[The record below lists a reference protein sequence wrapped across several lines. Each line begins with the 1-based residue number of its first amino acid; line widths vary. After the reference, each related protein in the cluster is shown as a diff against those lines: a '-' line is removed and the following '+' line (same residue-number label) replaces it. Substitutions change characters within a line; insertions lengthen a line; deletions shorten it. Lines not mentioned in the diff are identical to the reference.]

1 MCGGLYSAARSARR
15 HVAVALSGARGASR
29 LGLFNPY
36 LMLVAVAL
44 GAVGVSMA
52 LPRKGLSPQAL
63 GALVA
68 GLALGLGM
76 VAIGVRSGGELPPI
90 YFYVFALI
98 GLGAS
103 LRVIT
108 HPRPVYAALY
118 FILTILSSAGLFLLL
133 SAEFLTFALVIIYA
147 GAILITYLFVIM
159 LATEAPTAEAIEAL
173 KEYDRTARAPVGS
186 VVAGFVL
193 LGALTGLWGKGLPTV
208 PPSHAT
214 DGVALLEKMPRKVER
229 ALVEREGL
237 PGEIEVVSVVG
248 GSAEVVFPDGWGGN
262 EKYKI
267 TRPIEKGE
275 SMSFPVP
282 EGLTADNVELV
293 GMALVG
299 EHPLGLELA
308 GVILLMAMLGAV
320 VLARKQIQIEEGHK
334 AEATLKVATGPGT
347 GVAS

>member
-1 MCGGLYSAARSARR
+1 M
-15 HVAVALSGARGASR
+15 
-29 LGLFNPY
+29 GLFNPY

-68 GLALGLGM
+68 GLALGLAM
-76 VAIGVRSGGELPPI
+76 VAIGVRSGGELPPM

-159 LATEAPTAEAIEAL
+159 LATEAPTAEAVEAL
-173 KEYDRTARAPVGS
+173 KEYDRTARAPVGA
-186 VVAGFVL
+186 VVVGFVL
-193 LGALTGLWGKGLPTV
+193 LGVLTGLWGKGLPTV
-208 PPSHAT
+208 PPSNAT
-214 DGVALLEKMPRKVER
+214 DGAALLELMPKKVAR

-237 PGEIEVVSVVG
+237 PADIEVVSVSG
-248 GSAEVVFPDGWGGN
+248 GSATVEFPGGWGGN
-262 EKYKI
+262 E
-267 TRPIEKGE
+267 THQLLRAIEKGE
-275 SMSFPVP
+275 SMGFAIP
-282 EGLTADNVELV
+282 EGLAPENTESV

-320 VLARKQIQIEEGHK
+320 VLARKQIQIEEGRK

>member
-1 MCGGLYSAARSARR
+1 M
-15 HVAVALSGARGASR
+15 
-29 LGLFNPY
+29 GLFNPY

-52 LPRKGLSPQAL
+52 LPRRGLNPQLL
-63 GALVA
+63 GALVG

-76 VAIGVRSGGELPPI
+76 VALGMRSGGALPPI

-159 LATEAPTAEAIEAL
+159 LATEAPTAEAVDSL
-173 KEYDRTARAPVGS
+173 KDYDRTARAPGAS
-186 VVAGFVL
+186 VVIGFVL
-193 LGALTGLWGKGLPTV
+193 LGTLTGLWGKGLPSV
-208 PPSHAT
+208 QPSHGS
-214 DGVALLEKMPRKVER
+214 DPVAMLERMPRKVER
-229 ALVEREGL
+229 ALIERTGL
-237 PGEIEVVSVVG
+237 PKDIEVVGVKA
-248 GSAEVVFPDGWGGN
+248 GSARVVFPSGWGGN
-262 EKYKI
+262 QAHQLVRAIPE
-267 TRPIEKGE
+267 GD
-275 SMSFPVP
+275 SMEFPVP
-282 EGLTADNVELV
+282 EGLQAENVEMV
-293 GMALVG
+293 GHALVG

-320 VLARKQIQIEEGHK
+320 VLARKQIQIDEGRK
-334 AEATLKVATGPGT
+334 AEAMLKVATGPGT

>member
-1 MCGGLYSAARSARR
+1 MWGALFCDPLVGR
-15 HVAVALSGARGASR
+15 AVWRDRWAERTER
-29 LGLFNPY
+29 VDLGLFNPY
-36 LMLVAVAL
+36 LMFVAIAV
-44 GAVGVSMA
+44 GAVGVSLA
-52 LPRKGLSPQAL
+52 LPRRGLSPQLL

-68 GLALGLGM
+68 GLGLGLGM
-76 VAIGVRSGGELPPI
+76 VALGVKSGGDLPPI

-159 LATEAPTAEAIEAL
+159 LATEAPTSEAIDSL
-173 KEYDRTARAPVGS
+173 KNYDRTARAPVGS
-186 VVAGFVL
+186 VVVGFVL
-193 LGALTGLWGKGLPTV
+193 LGALTGLWGKGLPSI
-208 PPSHAT
+208 PPSNAA
-214 DGVALLEKMPRKVER
+214 DPVAMLEVMPRKVER
-229 ALVEREGL
+229 ALIERSGL
-237 PGEIEVVSVVG
+237 PGNIEVVGVAG
-248 GSAEVVFPDGWGGN
+248 GSAQVIFPTGWGGN
-262 EKYKI
+262 QQHPML
-267 TRPIEKGE
+267 RPIPAGE
-275 SMSFPVP
+275 SMEFPIP
-282 EGLTADNVELV
+282 EGLEAENVEMV
-293 GMALVG
+293 GHALVG

-320 VLARKQIQIEEGHK
+320 VLARKQIQIDESLK
-334 AEATLKVATGPGT
+334 AEATLKIATGPGT